1 LGMRVT
7 VKGQSR
13 LNDRSDPPTMRFS
26 AQGINYDV

>member
-1 LGMRVT
+1 VRVT

-13 LNDRSDPPTMRFS
+13 PNDRSDPLQLRRL